1 MKTFE
6 LEISEQIIN
15 SLLFFLK
22 KYPSKDYKIF
32 EINKKKITEPIINN
46 SIDFVSNAEQKEI
59 EEELKDPDCNIV
71 EHIETVEL

>member
-6 LEISEQIIN
+6 LEINEQIIN

-22 KYPSKDYKIF
+22 KYPSKDYKIY
-32 EINKKKITEPIINN
+32 EINKKKITEPIVNN
-46 SIDFVSNAEQKEI
+46 SIYFVSDAEQKEI

-71 EHIETVEL
+71 ELTESIEL